1 MTHFLGQIPVS
12 WSMLD
17 IEGMDYFY
25 EEFNDPDTMQQW
37 NDLYVSI
44 YRTGLQADYRRQ
56 QPVCTSTILQDIK
69 DAGLHL
75 DHVGTSYYKMMPGD
89 ILPYHQDTYARFVQ
103 AFDVKVKDIW
113 RVIVFIQAWQPGF
126 LFEINGEPM
135 VKYPAGTFIAWQGDT
150 PHMAGNIGAIPR
162 YTLQI
167 TGIRS

>member
-1 MTHFLGQIPVS
+1 MERSIRLHLPYRIAGRLSATTTGV
-12 WSMLD
+12 
-17 IEGMDYFY
+17 Y
-25 EEFNDPDTMQQW
+25 
-37 NDLYVSI
+37 LY
-44 YRTGLQADYRRQ
+44 
-56 QPVCTSTILQDIK
+56 ILQDIK